1 MNTPL
6 ETSQTALEEEGQT
19 RPLLILFLKRKKC
32 GKVIFSCVDFS
43 LKVGV
48 NPSPKKFKT
57 FPGAMRSYTV
67 KENHV
72 GSAVSKTFQYRQT
85 ETDFVIT

>member
-1 MNTPL
+1 M
-6 ETSQTALEEEGQT
+6 ERSF
-19 RPLLILFLKRKKC
+19 FL
-32 GKVIFSCVDFS
+32 VDFS
-43 LKVGV
+43 LKGGV
-48 NPSPKKFKT
+48 NPSSKNLKT
-57 FPGAMRSYTV
+57 FPGPMRSYTV